1 MKNAL
6 LELAQLLT
14 SPEGRT
20 PAHLAAV
27 DHFFCDWDELWSG
40 ATEHLPQQSKNMFET
55 IGVDLHGGLDQ
66 PHHHT
71 TPEQLLE
78 MVRNLQV

>member
-1 MKNAL
+1 
-6 LELAQLLT
+6 
-14 SPEGRT
+14 
-20 PAHLAAV
+20 
-27 DHFFCDWDELWSG
+27 
-40 ATEHLPQQSKNMFET
+40 MFET

-66 PHHHT
+66 LHHHT